1 MEISLGTKLPV
12 STEISLLSLYFHPM
26 DKYKST
32 LLNVIIPPIYAQST
46 GSFVFAFRT
55 PCSYYYADLG
65 NYPWQRFMHTAIFC
79 SVVI

>member
-1 MEISLGTKLPV
+1 MEISLGTKLPM
-12 STEISLLSLYFHPM
+12 STEISLLSLYFYPM

-32 LLNVIIPPIYAQST
+32 LLNVIIPPIYARST
-46 GSFVFAFRT
+46 ESFVFASRT

-65 NYPWQRFMHTAIFC
+65 NYPWQRFMHTVIFC